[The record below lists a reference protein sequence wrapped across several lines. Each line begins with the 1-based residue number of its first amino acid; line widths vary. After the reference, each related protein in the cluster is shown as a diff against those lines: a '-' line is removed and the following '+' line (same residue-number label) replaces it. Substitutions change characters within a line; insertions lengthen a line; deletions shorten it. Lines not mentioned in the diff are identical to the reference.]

1 MLDETSKTKLYLITF
16 IVDFYIIIMLS
27 FLKLNIYDL
36 LWFISLLFVHFMF
49 CISLFYN
56 LKKIINILHITV
68 FMFPTLAIFSN
79 HLSIK
84 ILSLLFLLMIQ
95 ILWIKEKR
103 CILNESDDKFGY
115 SEELSLYVLFLTAI
129 TGIIVGKDINNLQ

>member
-1 MLDETSKTKLYLITF
+1 
-16 IVDFYIIIMLS
+16 MLS

-79 HLSIK
+79 DISIK

-95 ILWIKEKR
+95 TLWIKEKR

-129 TGIIVGKDINNLQ
+129 TSIIVGKDMNNLQ

>member
-1 MLDETSKTKLYLITF
+1 MLDETSKKKLYLITF
-16 IVDFYIIIMLS
+16 IVDFYIVIMLS
-27 FLKLNIYDL
+27 FFKLNFYDL

>member
-1 MLDETSKTKLYLITF
+1 MLDETSKKKLYLITF

-79 HLSIK
+79 DISIK

-95 ILWIKEKR
+95 TLWIKEKR

-129 TGIIVGKDINNLQ
+129 TSIIVGKDMNNLQ